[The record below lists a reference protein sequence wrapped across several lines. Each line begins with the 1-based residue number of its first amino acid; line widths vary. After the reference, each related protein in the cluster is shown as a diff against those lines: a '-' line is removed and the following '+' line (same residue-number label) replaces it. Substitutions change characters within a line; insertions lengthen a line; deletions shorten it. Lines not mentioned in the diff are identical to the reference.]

1 MPRRADEMLLE
12 EEREVLD
19 RIAEFVVERGLGVP
33 AILFLEMHRP
43 LAGIGGHALLMAS
56 PFLGP
61 IIGMPKVEA
70 LYRALT
76 KPGGID
82 YLIGRIEELSGGREG
97 SKG

>member
-1 MPRRADEMLLE
+1 
-12 EEREVLD
+12 
-19 RIAEFVVERGLGVP
+19 
-33 AILFLEMHRP
+33 
-43 LAGIGGHALLMAS
+43 LLMAS